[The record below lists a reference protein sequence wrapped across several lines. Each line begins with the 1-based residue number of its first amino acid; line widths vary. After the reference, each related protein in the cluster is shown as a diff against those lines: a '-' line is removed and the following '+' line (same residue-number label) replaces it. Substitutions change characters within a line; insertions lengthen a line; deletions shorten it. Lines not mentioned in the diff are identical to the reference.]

1 MYIKTKRNT
10 LVKLNTNKIRTL
22 IDNIYMKCN
31 HNIPQARLD
40 LGYAECVD
48 CSTVQKL
55 GCIDTINH
63 KTGNSIQVMSREDA
77 DKAQNLTKRAG
88 FGILRSMVGGSSQR
102 KAKYKYD
109 GCSTT
114 YVGNDVMFEQ
124 IGKTY
129 IDYLDVDKEI
139 AERYLDR
146 ALDNAEIS
154 QLQYNK
160 IKMLCHRLNTITIG

>member
-1 MYIKTKRNT
+1 
-10 LVKLNTNKIRTL
+10 
-22 IDNIYMKCN
+22 MKCN

-40 LGYAECVD
+40 LGYKVCVE
-48 CSTVQKL
+48 CSTEEKL

-63 KTGNSIQVMSREDA
+63 KTGNTVQVMSREDA
-77 DKAQNLTKRAG
+77 DKASKLTKRAG
-88 FGILRSMVGGSSQR
+88 FGILRSMASGSSQR
-102 KAKYKYD
+102 KTKYKYD

-114 YVGNDVMFEQ
+114 YVGNNVMFEQ

-129 IDYLDVDKEI
+129 IDYLEVDKEI

-146 ALDNAEIS
+146 ALNNLDIS

-160 IKMLCHRLNTITIG
+160 IKLICNRLNTITI

>member
-1 MYIKTKRNT
+1 
-10 LVKLNTNKIRTL
+10 
-22 IDNIYMKCN
+22 MKCN

-40 LGYAECVD
+40 LGYKVCVE
-48 CSTVQKL
+48 CSTEEKL

-77 DKAQNLTKRAG
+77 DKASKLTKRAG
-88 FGILRSMVGGSSQR
+88 FGILRSMSGGSSQR
-102 KAKYKYD
+102 KTKYKYD

-139 AERYLDR
+139 AQRYLDR
-146 ALDNAEIS
+146 ALQRLAIS

-160 IKMLCHRLNTITIG
+160 IKLICNRLNTITIG

>member
-1 MYIKTKRNT
+1 
-10 LVKLNTNKIRTL
+10 
-22 IDNIYMKCN
+22 MKCN

-40 LGYAECVD
+40 LGYTVCVE
-48 CSTVQKL
+48 CSTEEKL

-63 KTGNSIQVMSREDA
+63 KTGNTVQVMSREDA
-77 DKAQNLTKRAG
+77 DKASKLTKRAG
-88 FGILRSMVGGSSQR
+88 FGILRSMSGGSSQR
-102 KAKYKYD
+102 KAKYKYY

-129 IDYLDVDKEI
+129 IDYLDVDEEI

-146 ALDNAEIS
+146 ALNNLEIS

-160 IKMLCHRLNTITIG
+160 IKLLCYNLNTITIG

>member
-1 MYIKTKRNT
+1 
-10 LVKLNTNKIRTL
+10 
-22 IDNIYMKCN
+22 MKCN

-40 LGYAECVD
+40 LGYTECVD

-55 GCIDTINH
+55 GCIDAIHH
-63 KTGNSIQVMSREDA
+63 KTGNTIQVMSREDA
-77 DKAQNLTKRAG
+77 DKASKLTKRAG
-88 FGILRSMVGGSSQR
+88 FGILRSMSGGSSQR
-102 KAKYKYD
+102 KPKYKYD

-114 YVGNDVMFEQ
+114 YVGNDTMFEQ
-124 IGKTY
+124 ICKTY

-146 ALDNAEIS
+146 ALNNLGIS

-160 IKMLCHRLNTITIG
+160 IKLLCYNLNTITIG

>member
-1 MYIKTKRNT
+1 
-10 LVKLNTNKIRTL
+10 
-22 IDNIYMKCN
+22 MKCN

-40 LGYAECVD
+40 LGYKVCVD
-48 CSTVQKL
+48 CSTEEKL

-63 KTGNSIQVMSREDA
+63 KTGNTVQVMSREDA
-77 DKAQNLTKRAG
+77 DKASKLTKRAG
-88 FGILRSMVGGSSQR
+88 FGILRSMAGGSSQR
-102 KAKYKYD
+102 KTKYKYD

-114 YVGNDVMFEQ
+114 YVGNNVMFEQ

-129 IDYLDVDKEI
+129 IDFLDVDKEI

-146 ALDNAEIS
+146 ALNNLEIS

-160 IKMLCHRLNTITIG
+160 IKLVCYNLNTITIG

>member
-1 MYIKTKRNT
+1 
-10 LVKLNTNKIRTL
+10 
-22 IDNIYMKCN
+22 MKCN

-40 LGYAECVD
+40 LGYTVCVE
-48 CSTVQKL
+48 CSTEEKL

-63 KTGNSIQVMSREDA
+63 KTGNTVQVMSREDA
-77 DKAQNLTKRAG
+77 DKASKLTKRAG
-88 FGILRSMVGGSSQR
+88 FGILRSMAGGSSQR
-102 KAKYKYD
+102 KAKYQYD

-129 IDYLDVDKEI
+129 IDFLDVDKEI

-146 ALDNAEIS
+146 ALNNLEIS

-160 IKMLCHRLNTITIG
+160 IKLVCYNLNTITIG

>member
-1 MYIKTKRNT
+1 
-10 LVKLNTNKIRTL
+10 
-22 IDNIYMKCN
+22 MKCN

-40 LGYAECVD
+40 LGYKVCVE
-48 CSTVQKL
+48 CSTEEKL

-63 KTGNSIQVMSREDA
+63 KTGNTVQVMPREDA
-77 DKAQNLTKRAG
+77 DKASKLTKRAG
-88 FGILRSMVGGSSQR
+88 FGILRSMSGGSSQR
-102 KAKYKYD
+102 KTKYKYD

-129 IDYLDVDKEI
+129 MDYLEVDEEI
-139 AERYLDR
+139 AQRYLDR
-146 ALDNAEIS
+146 ALQRLAIS

-160 IKMLCHRLNTITIG
+160 IKLICNRLNTITIG

>member
-1 MYIKTKRNT
+1 
-10 LVKLNTNKIRTL
+10 
-22 IDNIYMKCN
+22 MKCN

-40 LGYAECVD
+40 LGYTECIN

-77 DKAQNLTKRAG
+77 DKASKLTQRAG
-88 FGILRSMVGGSSQR
+88 FGILRSMAGGSSQR

-114 YVGNDVMFEQ
+114 YVGNDTMFEQ

-129 IDYLDVDKEI
+129 FDYLDVDKEI

-146 ALDNAEIS
+146 ALNNLEIS

-160 IKMLCHRLNTITIG
+160 IKLICYNLNTITS